1 MPFRECADQEAT
13 ELFQAME
20 GNLRDNGLK
29 LDNAKFRL
37 GRKLMVDA
45 KTIRGCVYGATDP
58 ERDFPEMIRLH
69 RARGLDLDALVT
81 RRIELDDVNDA
92 FRAMEAG
99 EVARSVIVY

>member
-1 MPFRECADQEAT
+1 
-13 ELFQAME
+13 
-20 GNLRDNGLK
+20 
-29 LDNAKFRL
+29 
-37 GRKLMVDA
+37 MVDA